1 MERYSQGGSAGPAG
15 GDEQRRIADE
25 LRAEAMHLLD
35 SLERQLA
42 LLREDGAIDHSRV
55 IAECETLVREIRAE
69 IECMD
74 PEFDAPSPRN
84 R

>member
-1 MERYSQGGSAGPAG
+1 MERYTQGGSAGPAG
-15 GDEQRRIADE
+15 GDEQRRIAGE

-35 SLERQLA
+35 SLQQQLA
-42 LLREDGAIDHSRV
+42 LLREDGTIDYSRV

-69 IECMD
+69 IECID
-74 PEFDAPSPRN
+74 PKFNGSPATN